1 MGYGLPG
8 MMVRVEGLKSF
19 ILDYMVKNMNGV
31 PMYMNLGGGVST
43 YHVKLSTYG
52 AGQSSFEVMLTL
64 NKFLDLGDATIQCQ
78 KTKYQN
84 LGVRG
89 PNETSIEFKS

>member
-1 MGYGLPG
+1 VFAHSADSAFPSREL
-8 MMVRVEGLKSF
+8 
-19 ILDYMVKNMNGV
+19 NTA
-31 PMYMNLGGGVST
+31 LGGGVST

-52 AGQSSFEVMLTL
+52 AGQSSFQVMLTL